1 MILQN
6 RHYRLLEEYITKGD
20 DYADWLQWA
29 AVEELENFKGCYVNV
44 LIFNPMHLNHENMQ

>member
-20 DYADWLQWA
+20 DYVDWFQWA
-29 AVEELENFKGCYVNV
+29 TIEELEKSQKMLC
-44 LIFNPMHLNHENMQ
+44 

>member
-20 DYADWLQWA
+20 DYADWFQRA
-29 AVEELENFKGCYVNV
+29 TVEESEKFQKMFCSCAY
-44 LIFNPMHLNHENMQ
+44 I